1 MSKCIRCGKPCADG
15 ENMCDDCKAWFREK
29 TGGEL
34 PKKKNERKAKD
45 SGSSK
50 LDSDSAASDK
60 NESND
65 IKESEKMASD
75 EQQEPDKKKVKLGNA
90 PLSGGPNK
98 LILIIAGVV
107 LAVVIVTAFILLN
120 KNNREAGEVSSKA
133 EETNVGDA
141 STDAGE
147 NAEPTVEPTAEPTVE
162 PTVVPETPQNISISA
177 IEATSCLSEYD
188 MTHSADRIHD
198 GTLEQAWVEGA
209 EGQGIGESVTV
220 YFDDYYVIHNLIIN
234 AGYQKSEELYYKNSR
249 PHILKVYYSDGGT
262 ELIELADFY
271 GTQNIALSYGA
282 ATDSIELEI
291 ESVYEGNKYQDTVI
305 SEVDFN

>member
-1 MSKCIRCGKPCADG
+1 
-15 ENMCDDCKAWFREK
+15 
-29 TGGEL
+29 
-34 PKKKNERKAKD
+34 
-45 SGSSK
+45 
-50 LDSDSAASDK
+50 
-60 NESND
+60 
-65 IKESEKMASD
+65 MASD

-90 PLSGGPNK
+90 PSSGGPNK

-107 LAVVIVTAFILLN
+107 LVVVIVTAFILLN
-120 KNNREAGEVSSKA
+120 NNREAGEVSSKA

-141 STDAGE
+141 STDARE
-147 NAEPTVEPTAEPTVE
+147 NAEPTVE

-188 MTHSADRIHD
+188 MTHSAERIHD

-249 PHILKVYYSDGGT
+249 PYILKVYYSDGGT

-271 GTQNIALSYGA
+271 GTQNIVLSYGA
-282 ATDSIELEI
+282 ATNSIELEI

-305 SEVDFN
+305 SEGDFN